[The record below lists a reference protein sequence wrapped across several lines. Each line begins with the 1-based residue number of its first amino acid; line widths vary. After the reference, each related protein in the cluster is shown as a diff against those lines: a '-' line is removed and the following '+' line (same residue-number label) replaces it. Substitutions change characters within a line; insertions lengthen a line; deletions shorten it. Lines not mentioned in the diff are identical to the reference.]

1 MQHDNGWIQK
11 LTDAGGGV
19 TELRYVPQ
27 LADKKYGFYCNFS
40 TGDPSENTLSVLKSL
55 RDKFARSLRKEGWKV
70 YTEPRS
76 EEGTNEGYI
85 YRYTLTATRD
95 I

>member
-1 MQHDNGWIQK
+1 MTHDNGWIQK
-11 LTDAGGGV
+11 LRDAGGES
-19 TELRYVPQ
+19 TELRYVPH
-27 LADKKYGFYCNFS
+27 LAGKKYGFYCNFR
-40 TGDPSENTLSVLKSL
+40 TGDSSESNLSALKSL

-76 EEGTNEGYI
+76 EVGTNEGYF